1 MAYHLSATKLQEY
14 HRCPQAYYFK
24 YERGLKTPAFFKTP
38 LLGKALHA
46 ALAKIYWDWNY
57 TQPKPPIE
65 WIRTCWERSYSE
77 LSPQLREYGLEV
89 LENYYYESIAT
100 LSKLR
105 RPVAVEGRI
114 SASWQFCQ
122 VNFKIT
128 GRYDRLDWLE
138 EGLELIDYKTNQ
150 TIKPVEQE
158 DVDLQLGLYYLAL
171 EQRYPKT
178 LQRLTLF
185 YIILGEQ
192 VTFDVTPQHRHRAIA
207 TIGELATQLR
217 TDLDWEPCPGE
228 HCRHCGYV
236 RYCGAVTENPEP
248 LPYNTPDRPP
258 LQLALDFPQ
267 NG

>member
-14 HRCPQAYYFK
+14 DRCPQAYYFK
-24 YERGLKTPAFFKTP
+24 YERGLKTPVFFRTP
-38 LLGKALHA
+38 VLGKALHA

-57 TQPKPPIE
+57 SEPKPPIE
-65 WIRTCWERSYSE
+65 WIRTCWQRCHSE
-77 LSPQLREYGLEV
+77 LSPELREYGLEV
-89 LENYYYESIAT
+89 LENYYYEFIAT

-114 SASWQFCQ
+114 SAQLQFCQ

-150 TIKPVEQE
+150 TIKPFEPDE
-158 DVDLQLGLYYLAL
+158 VDLQLGLYYLAL
-171 EQRYPKT
+171 EQRYPNS
-178 LQRLTLF
+178 LRRLTLL

-192 VTFDVTPQHRHRAIA
+192 VTFDVTPEHREHAIA

-236 RYCGAVTENPEP
+236 QYCSAVTENPEP
-248 LPYNTPDRPP
+248 LPENTSHRPP
-258 LQLALDFPQ
+258 LQLALDFKS
-267 NG
+267 